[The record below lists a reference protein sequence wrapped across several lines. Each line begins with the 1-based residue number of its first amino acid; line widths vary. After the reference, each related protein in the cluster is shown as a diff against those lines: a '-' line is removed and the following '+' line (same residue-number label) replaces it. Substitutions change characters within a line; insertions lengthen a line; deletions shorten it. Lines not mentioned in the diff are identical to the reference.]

1 MRLLILTVAVLAVT
15 TPVRAQTTKT
25 DWSAEQQAA
34 AVPVEHYL
42 QGHATGD
49 GAHMRAAFAPAARL
63 FFIRADTL
71 ASRTSA
77 EYIAGFTGKP
87 APDEAQRK
95 RWIESIDVAGNTGVA
110 KVVLDYPATRFVDY
124 LSLLKIG
131 GEWKIINKIFYAE
144 PRK

>member
-1 MRLLILTVAVLAVT
+1 
-15 TPVRAQTTKT
+15 
-25 DWSAEQQAA
+25 
-34 AVPVEHYL
+34 
-42 QGHATGD
+42 
-49 GAHMRAAFAPAARL
+49 MRAAFAPAARL

-124 LSLLKIG
+124 LSLLKIN

>member
-1 MRLLILTVAVLAVT
+1 MRLLVLTVAVLAVT
-15 TPVRAQTTKT
+15 TPVLAQKPKA

-34 AVPVEHYL
+34 AAPVEHYL

-49 GAHMRAAFAPAARL
+49 GAHMRIAFAPEAKL
-63 FFIRADTL
+63 FFIRGDTL
-71 ASRTSA
+71 ASRTSE
-77 EYIAGFTGKP
+77 EYIAGFSGKP

-124 LSLLKIG
+124 LSLLKIN

-144 PRK
+144 PRN